1 MRWMRAFSQSPD
13 GLLWLESPE
22 RFEVGG
28 LSNGVQGAD
37 LASGATVAPTH
48 GIHNITGAA
57 AIVNITPPWPA
68 FAGVV
73 WFIAGGIFTWTAAG
87 NIAVAGTSTAVG
99 RTIGFLYSAVTGKWY
114 PTAVA

>member
-1 MRWMRAFSQSPD
+1 MP
-13 GLLWLESPE
+13 EYPE

-28 LSNGVQGAD
+28 QQNSVLGVD
-37 LASGATVAPTH
+37 LASGATIAPTSL
-48 GIHNITGAA
+48 IHNVTGAA

-68 FAGVV
+68 FAGIV
-73 WFIAGGIFTWTAAG
+73 WFIAGGIFTWTAGG

-99 RTIGFLYSAVTGKWY
+99 RAVGFMYLPGIGKWY